1 VIIVA
6 SAAVQK
12 HHADSEVGDAG
23 AAHVEI
29 VIGGGAA
36 MLSDMIN
43 KIEKAKRYAEEPER
57 AMIRQLDVRFRGVN
71 DHIVRLDGERWTCD
85 CHFFHSWHTCSHV
98 MAMQRIL
105 SPMLTSDARHA
116 SGLEDLVSEEA
127 ALVS

>member
-1 VIIVA
+1 MIIVA
-6 SAAVQK
+6 SASIQS
-12 HHADSEVGDAG
+12 HRADSDVRDTG
-23 AAHVEI
+23 AAHVEM
-29 VIGGGAA
+29 VLGGGAA

-57 AMIRQLDVRFRGVN
+57 AMIRQLDVRFRGVH

-85 CHFFHSWHTCSHV
+85 CHFFHSWHTCSHI

-105 SPMLTSDARHA
+105 SPMLTSDTRHA
-116 SGLEDLVSEEA
+116 SGLDDLVSEEA